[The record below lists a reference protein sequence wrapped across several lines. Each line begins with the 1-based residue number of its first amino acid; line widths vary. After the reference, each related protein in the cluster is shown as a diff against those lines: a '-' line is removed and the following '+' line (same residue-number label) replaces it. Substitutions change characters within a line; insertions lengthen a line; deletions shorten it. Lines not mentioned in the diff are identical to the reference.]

1 MSGARVDPKKALSRT
16 FLDGGMVRWE
26 AYVSGGQPNTPH
38 AARIYFVCLEDP
50 FAPPRWL
57 PHESRSVAEATRAL
71 TDMGEGDLLELH
83 SRSTPLE

>member
-1 MSGARVDPKKALSRT
+1 
-16 FLDGGMVRWE
+16 MVRWE

-57 PHESRSVAEATRAL
+57 SHESRSVAEATRAL
-71 TDMGEGDLLELH
+71 ADMSDADLLGLH
-83 SRSTPLE
+83 ARSTPLE